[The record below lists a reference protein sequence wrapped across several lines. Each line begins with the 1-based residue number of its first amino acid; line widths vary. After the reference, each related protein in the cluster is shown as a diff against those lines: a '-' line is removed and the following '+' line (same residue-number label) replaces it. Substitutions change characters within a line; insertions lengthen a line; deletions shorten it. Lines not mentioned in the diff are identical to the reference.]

1 MDQYLSLKQKQELAL
16 KPKMLQ
22 SLKMLALPILELESY
37 IKQEL
42 EANPCWSFARKKT
55 RKTSMKGALNKAPRK
70 AALPSKK

>member
-1 MDQYLSLKQKQELAL
+1 MSAMEQYLSLKQKQELAL

-42 EANPCWSFARKKT
+42 VNNPLLELREEKDEDDIDERNFEQ
-55 RKTSMKGALNKAPRK
+55 
-70 AALPSKK
+70 